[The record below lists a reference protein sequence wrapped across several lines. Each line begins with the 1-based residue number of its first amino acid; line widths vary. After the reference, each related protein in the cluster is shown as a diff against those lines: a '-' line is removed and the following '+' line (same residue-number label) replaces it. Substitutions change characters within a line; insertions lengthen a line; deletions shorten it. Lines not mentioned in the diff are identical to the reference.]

1 MAACRKSKCSSG
13 WPPLLSLHALLI
25 FRHTHSHKHT
35 VMIVY
40 KQMVREHVKGL
51 NIIRLLY
58 ASCKKTFYSQ

>member
-1 MAACRKSKCSSG
+1 VLIRLAAIIKFTC
-13 WPPLLSLHALLI
+13 I
-25 FRHTHSHKHT
+25 VNIHTHSHKHT